1 MKAESISRI
10 SLTLFFIL
18 ALTICYGQT
27 ITMNIENLRNN
38 KGQIIVA
45 VFEDDA
51 TFQAEK
57 PKYDKIFTKKSMKNG
72 KLSIRF
78 SLPPG
83 TYAITLVDDE
93 NSNKEMDYNFFGIP
107 KEGFG
112 FSDYYH
118 EGMTKPKFHQF
129 KFQVKK
135 GEKKTI
141 STKMRY
147 M

>member
-1 MKAESISRI
+1 MKVI
-10 SLTLFFIL
+10 FFIFL
-18 ALTICYGQT
+18 LIAVCNVSFGQT
-27 ITMNIENLRNN
+27 ITMNVDNLRNN

-51 TFQAEK
+51 SFQAEK
-57 PKYDKIFTKKSMKNG
+57 PKYDKVFDKKSMKNA
-72 KLSIRF
+72 KLKIRF

-93 NSNKEMDYNFFGIP
+93 NKNNEMDYNFFGIP

-112 FSDYYH
+112 FSNYYH
-118 EGMTKPKFHQF
+118 EGMSKPKFQQF
-129 KFQVKK
+129 KFHVKK

-141 STKMRY
+141 TSKMRY